1 MTTFHFVSFSY
12 LHRAN
17 LYIQEHY
24 RTTMLTII
32 SLVCR
37 PAETYIADRLPA
49 PTRRYFVVS
58 HWRIYV
64 AWV

>member
-1 MTTFHFVSFSY
+1 M
-12 LHRAN
+12 RN
-17 LYIQEHY
+17 EHY